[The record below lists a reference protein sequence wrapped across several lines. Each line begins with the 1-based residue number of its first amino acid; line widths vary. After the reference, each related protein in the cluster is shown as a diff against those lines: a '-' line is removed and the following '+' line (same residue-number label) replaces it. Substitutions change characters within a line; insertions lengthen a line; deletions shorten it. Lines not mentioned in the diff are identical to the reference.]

1 MDVMNRDETLE
12 FLSPHVKTNM
22 LMKHLIRS
30 ISRHA

>member
-12 FLSPHVKTNM
+12 FLSYHVKTNM
-22 LMKHLIRS
+22 LMKHIIKS